1 MKLPL
6 KPGRSTTEF
15 WAVIIGG
22 LLTTGIA
29 AVSMLDVAW
38 AALAIAAMTIGYNYS
53 RHQQKMVATRT
64 EADLAIIEA
73 ETRLSAEVALD
84 PDAPVPF
91 VPRPP
96 SPTPVRP
103 VAPHTDPARDG

>member
-1 MKLPL
+1 MKIPL
-6 KPGRSTTEF
+6 KPGHTTTEF
-15 WAVIIGG
+15 WAVVIGG

-38 AALAIAAMTIGYNYS
+38 AAIAIAVMTIGYNYS
-53 RHQQKMVATRT
+53 RHQQKMVATKT

-73 ETRLSAEVALD
+73 ETKMQNNATDSG
-84 PDAPVPF
+84 F

-96 SPTPVRP
+96 TTSPVRP
-103 VAPHTDPARDG
+103 VAPHTDPAKDG

>member
-6 KPGRSTTEF
+6 KPGHTTTEF

-38 AALAIAAMTIGYNYS
+38 AAIAIAVMTIGYNYS
-53 RHQQKMVATRT
+53 RHQQKMIATKA
-64 EADLAIIEA
+64 EADVAVLEA
-73 ETRLSAEVALD
+73 ETKVFAHAEPTD
-84 PDAPVPF
+84 SDAPVPF

-96 SPTPVRP
+96 VKPN
-103 VAPHTDPARDG
+103 APHG